1 MIGITGATGQ
11 LGQLVLEGLLAKFP
25 ASQLV
30 AVVRNPAKAAQWQA
44 KGVQV
49 RQGDYSHPEQLEAA
63 FHGLDKLLLIS
74 SSEVGQREPQHRAVI
89 EAAKRAKVGLI
100 AYTSILHADTSPLG
114 LAAEHVVTE
123 KLLAASGVPH
133 VLLRN
138 GWYHENYEEGLAA
151 AQQYGVIL
159 GSAKLG
165 RIASASR
172 SDYAAA
178 AVAVLSQEG
187 QAGRVYEL
195 AGDESYTMKEQAAL
209 VSSLSGKSIAYQ
221 DLPEAEYKAALQQA
235 GLPEPFAALLTD
247 SDVGASKGGLFDDQR
262 QLSRLIG
269 RPTQPIAEVFRA
281 ALKKQA

>member
-11 LGQLVLEGLLAKFP
+11 LGQLVMEGLLAKHP
-25 ASQLV
+25 ASSLV
-30 AVVRNPAKAAQWQA
+30 ALVRDPAKAAQWQA

-49 RQGDYSHPEQLEAA
+49 RQADYSQPAQLEAA
-63 FHGLDKLLLIS
+63 FKGLDKLLLIS

-114 LAAEHVVTE
+114 LAAEHVATE
-123 KLLAASGVPH
+123 KLLAASGIPH

-138 GWYHENYEEGLAA
+138 SWYHENYVPGLAA

-159 GSAKLG
+159 GSAKQG

-172 SDYAAA
+172 ADYAAA

-195 AGDESYTMKEQAAL
+195 AGDDAYTMSEQAAL
-209 VSSLSGKSIAYQ
+209 VSSLTGKAIAYQ
-221 DLPEAEYKAALQQA
+221 DLPEAEYKAALLQA
-235 GLPEPFAALLTD
+235 GLPEPFAALLAD

-269 RPTQPIAEVFRA
+269 RPTQPVAEVFKL
-281 ALKKQA
+281 ALKK